1 MLKSYLLTALVGIAV
16 VTIAGG
22 VYLTSSSNNA
32 QIVSNASENTILA
45 SVWDNPTESYSGN
58 KNITVYR
65 SPSCGCCGVW
75 IEHMKKHGFQVTDIK
90 TDDMEAI
97 KQQHNLPLNLAS
109 CHTAI
114 IDGYIME
121 GHIPADDIKRF
132 LKQKPN
138 FKGLTVPA
146 MPLGT
151 PGMEA
156 GNRKQPFDVMAFNS
170 NGTVEVFKHYKNY

>member
-1 MLKSYLLTALVGIAV
+1 MLKSSFLTALVGVAV

-22 VYLTSSSNNA
+22 IYLTSNKKTPTVSNTSNNT
-32 QIVSNASENTILA
+32 VLA
-45 SVWDNPTESYSGN
+45 SVWDKPTESYSGN

-65 SPSCGCCGVW
+65 SPSCGCCGIW
-75 IEHMKKHGFQVTDIK
+75 IDHMKKHGFQITDIK

-97 KQQHNLPLNLAS
+97 KQQHNLPSNLAS
-109 CHTAI
+109 CHTSI
-114 IDGYIME
+114 IDGYVME

-138 FKGLTVPA
+138 AKGLAVPA

-156 GNRKQPFDVMAFNS
+156 GERKQPFDVLAFND
-170 NGTVEVFKHYKNY
+170 NENVEVFKHYENY